1 MSYVKGVLAI
11 PGMTSKILVAVETS
25 YAEPVHTRQGVEVLA
40 KVKADAA
47 ALLQDLKRHF
57 AFCFASFIS
66 GSCGSKKMGSE
77 IILPQKQV
85 EALRSYYVL
94 ASRARW

>member
-57 AFCFASFIS
+57 AFVKEENFCQLHQWQLWQQEDGVGNNTSA
-66 GSCGSKKMGSE
+66 E
-77 IILPQKQV
+77 T
-85 EALRSYYVL
+85 
-94 ASRARW
+94 SRGAT

>member
-47 ALLQDLKRHF
+47 R
-57 AFCFASFIS
+57 
-66 GSCGSKKMGSE
+66 
-77 IILPQKQV
+77 
-85 EALRSYYVL
+85 
-94 ASRARW
+94 RWGRK